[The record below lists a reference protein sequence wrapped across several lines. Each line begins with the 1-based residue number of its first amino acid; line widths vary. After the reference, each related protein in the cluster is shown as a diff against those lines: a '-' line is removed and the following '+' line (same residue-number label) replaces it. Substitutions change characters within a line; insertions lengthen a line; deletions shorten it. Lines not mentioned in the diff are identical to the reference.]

1 MGRRRSSLEDLTE
14 LASYLPWWV
23 SLMLAAV
30 TWFVLGAFG
39 ASEVTVTPEN
49 PLGAVSGAIP
59 RAFAVI
65 GQHVLTAAFTIGAV
79 MSLGRSWR
87 DGRLLR
93 RVTRHPFDTSDRY
106 HGQDVDPMI
115 TMSWREFEHLV
126 SEVYRRRGY
135 SVTETP
141 DGADGGVDLVA
152 RTDGQVVLVQCKR
165 WRTRNVG
172 VSVVR
177 ELLGVV
183 SARGATG
190 GAIVTVGRFTDEAR
204 RFAKG
209 TSIELIDGKTLGRQA
224 REVDAGRAPLTGGL
238 ASRVAESTP
247 ECPKCQSPMV
257 RQVARRAPTRGRRSW
272 DARGIRV
279 AGEYV
284 PSRSTAVQATRVVF
298 RAPVNE

>member
-1 MGRRRSSLEDLTE
+1 
-14 LASYLPWWV
+14 
-23 SLMLAAV
+23 MLAAV
-30 TWFVLGAFG
+30 AWFVLGAFG
-39 ASEVTVTPEN
+39 ASEVAVTPDN

-65 GQHVLTAAFTIGAV
+65 GQYVLTAAFTIGAV

-93 RVTRHPFDTSDRY
+93 RVTRHPFDASNRY
-106 HGQDVDPMI
+106 HGQDVDPML

-126 SEVYRRRGY
+126 SDVYRRRGY

-141 DGADGGVDLVA
+141 EGADGGVDLVA
-152 RTDGQVVLVQCKR
+152 RTNGQVVLVQCKQ
-165 WRTRNVG
+165 WRTRDVG

-190 GAIVTVGRFTDEAR
+190 GAIVTVGRFTDDAL

-209 TSIELIDGKTLGRQA
+209 TSIELIDGNALRRQA
-224 REVDAGRAPLTGGL
+224 KQVDAGRVPLTEGP
-238 ASRVAESTP
+238 ASGFTESTP
-247 ECPKCQSPMV
+247 ACPECQSPMV
-257 RQVARRAPTRGRRSW
+257 RRVARRGTNKGKAFLGCSRYPRCHGTRSL
-272 DARGIRV
+272 
-279 AGEYV
+279 
-284 PSRSTAVQATRVVF
+284 
-298 RAPVNE
+298 